1 MHETFAVIGSS
12 DGSEPTIG
20 IVCAL
25 KTNKQRRRRMVQSFY
40 TVSTKVSFC
49 DVCMYKSVC
58 VAVEF
63 LNFNEIIRHALQTNH
78 GSAPTRE
85 AHSAKIHNVL
95 QHNATPNPNINT
107 AAENFGAR
115 LLPLPEHGEALRFA

>member
-1 MHETFAVIGSS
+1 MCGEQQWLRHDRSFIHNIMAAETWVSSTLLPWWTHEMFAVVASS

-20 IVCAL
+20 GVCAL

-40 TVSTKVSFC
+40 TVSTKVRFC
-49 DVCMYKSVC
+49 DVFMYKSVC

-78 GSAPTRE
+78 GSAHT
-85 AHSAKIHNVL
+85 
-95 QHNATPNPNINT
+95 
-107 AAENFGAR
+107 
-115 LLPLPEHGEALRFA
+115 